1 MRPLNEVEFEK
12 EEENRS
18 CSCNIRHSLTLALLL
33 LWVSPRWG
41 HCCVTNWGAGK
52 GIPILLHHPLWFLF
66 FFKRWQN
73 HLLSNSVLVWISGS
87 TLAIQFWAFAKDEFQ
102 CGELWLYKY
111 NVITAE
117 MDLSTLL
124 GLKASSDFI
133 LHTKHLVEGVDSPT
147 STCSITVSSQLVVYH
162 CWIKICWEDS
172 VWIN

>member
-1 MRPLNEVEFEK
+1 MSIHWPDKKMVVRKLCYEWWSEKSLSSHTVILYMRPLNEVEFEK

-66 FFKRWQN
+66 FFKCWQN

-87 TLAIQFWAFAKDEFQ
+87 TLAIQFWAFTKDEFQ
-102 CGELWLYKY
+102 CGEL
-111 NVITAE
+111 
-117 MDLSTLL
+117 
-124 GLKASSDFI
+124 
-133 LHTKHLVEGVDSPT
+133 
-147 STCSITVSSQLVVYH
+147 C
-162 CWIKICWEDS
+162 
-172 VWIN
+172 INTMW

>member
-1 MRPLNEVEFEK
+1 MRWSLKKRRKTEVVPVT
-12 EEENRS
+12 S
-18 CSCNIRHSLTLALLL
+18 DTAWLWLCSSSGCHQDGDTVV
-33 LWVSPRWG
+33 W
-41 HCCVTNWGAGK
+41 
-52 GIPILLHHPLWFLF
+52 PIEGQARTFPFFCITPCGFCF
-66 FFKRWQN
+66 FFKCWQN

-87 TLAIQFWAFAKDEFQ
+87 TLAIQFWAFTKDEFQ

-147 STCSITVSSQLVVYH
+147 STCSITVSSQLDVYH

-172 VWIN
+172 VWLN